1 MKNLTKTILA
11 VIGFISWA
19 LFSQQA
25 QAMPM
30 PSGRITF
37 GGAVTY
43 GTGGGGPSALTH
55 AAVVPNGLATAT
67 FVMEWNSSDVAGG
80 TGDFSDISSGASVTM
95 AAPWVFNPSTSTPG
109 LWSVGGFTF
118 DLDSCTIVSQ
128 SNSLLHIKGIGTLS
142 GEGFDPTTAIWNF
155 VSTDPDNTFGFT
167 STTTTVPDAGT
178 TAGMLGLA
186 LASVEVL
193 RRKFKAA

>member
-1 MKNLTKTILA
+1 MKNLTKPILA
-11 VIGFISWA
+11 VIGFISCA

-30 PSGRITF
+30 PSGAITF

-43 GTGGGGPSALTH
+43 GSNAGGLNALTN
-55 AAVVPNGLATAT
+55 AGVVPNGLATAT
-67 FVMEWNSSDVAGG
+67 FVMEWNSSDVAGS
-80 TGDFSDISSGASVTM
+80 TGDFSDIPPETSVNM
-95 AAPWVFNPSTSTPG
+95 AGRWVFNPSTPTPG

-118 DLDSCTIVSQ
+118 DLQSCTIVSQ
-128 SNSLLHIKGIGTLS
+128 SNSFLHIKGIGTLS
-142 GEGFDPTTAIWNF
+142 GEGFEPTTAIWNF

-178 TAGMLGLA
+178 TAALFGLA
-186 LASVEVL
+186 LASVEGL
-193 RRKFKAA
+193 RRKF